1 MRKYLLLTGAALIG
15 FSGAAYAA
23 INCAVPPTCDE
34 LGYAYSAD
42 WCKGQSTLKCPF
54 DQTKVFCGEP
64 AEPSTAVTCT
74 VGAVLYDDLKCYDKA
89 PDGKT
94 AIAVVFDTSKR
105 LAISISMYT
114 DNIPWGGHGTD
125 ISGLDNC
132 TDSNYTSCGTD
143 GQSNTQKI
151 ISALGNSSTYAA
163 GFCGTTA
170 LVSSDGKSVIDFFL
184 PSASELKT
192 LYNNKTKVNA
202 GLASLGSPSLSTT
215 GWYWS
220 STESSSTYAFS
231 LYLSNGR
238 VLSYG
243 KNFSYSN
250 FYARCAVAY

>member
-1 MRKYLLLTGAALIG
+1 MRKYLLLAGAALIG
-15 FSGAAYAA
+15 LGSSAYAA
-23 INCAVPPTCDE
+23 INCAEPPTCEE

-54 DQTKVFCGEP
+54 DQEKVFCGEP
-64 AEPSTAVTCT
+64 DTSVECQIGS
-74 VGAVLYDDLKCYDKA
+74 VLYDDLKCYDEA

-94 AIAVVFDTSKR
+94 AVAVVFDTSKR

-114 DNIPWGGHGTD
+114 DNIRWGGSGTD

-132 TDSNYTSCGTD
+132 TTSNYTSCGTD

-163 GFCGTTA
+163 SFCGTTA
-170 LVSSDGKSVIDFFL
+170 LESSDGKSVIDFFL

-202 GLASLGSPSLSTT
+202 GLTKAGSPPLPTAGT
-215 GWYWS
+215 YLS
-220 STESSSTYAFS
+220 STEYDRYQAFN
-231 LYLSNGR
+231 LLLSNGN
-238 VLSYG
+238 V
-243 KNFSYSN
+243 FSAYKSDALRN
-250 FYARCAVAY
+250 RYARCAVAY